1 MYSNWSTVRLL
12 CEPLPANMFAAFQRH
27 YNKYNNI
34 DQKRKRTAPDGPES
48 EHLLLGLVRWLQHI
62 VARPNWVWPW
72 PAPVPAAAAARNT
85 VQALLLLPELAPA
98 VGQVVAELA
107 AAELAAAANLAAV
120 HGAGVAQVAA
130 GAAGAAQVAAAEAG
144 AAGGAVAAV
153 AAEVAAADVAP
164 ASPSARTPPARTP
177 APPRTPTDCNFQ
189 PRAAGLLT
197 ALPPAPPRQARMVLR
212 GDNVRRHQLF
222 VAATVGT
229 MRRTRAWAGTDSG
242 RALLAAEERAEL
254 AVRAKREEMMA
265 QQGMMV
271 QQGCR
276 QVRAP
281 TTMTLGRLQGVTTGR
296 CIEVQW
302 NYVAENGE
310 REMWL
315 CVFGLPS
322 LFVVFVSFFTF
333 VFCLCFCSL
342 VYSLLSLAQ
351 PLRDH

>member
-1 MYSNWSTVRLL
+1 
-12 CEPLPANMFAAFQRH
+12 
-27 YNKYNNI
+27 
-34 DQKRKRTAPDGPES
+34 
-48 EHLLLGLVRWLQHI
+48 
-62 VARPNWVWPW
+62 
-72 PAPVPAAAAARNT
+72 
-85 VQALLLLPELAPA
+85 
-98 VGQVVAELA
+98 
-107 AAELAAAANLAAV
+107 
-120 HGAGVAQVAA
+120 
-130 GAAGAAQVAAAEAG
+130 
-144 AAGGAVAAV
+144 
-153 AAEVAAADVAP
+153 
-164 ASPSARTPPARTP
+164 
-177 APPRTPTDCNFQ
+177 
-189 PRAAGLLT
+189 
-197 ALPPAPPRQARMVLR
+197 MVLR

-222 VAATVGT
+222 VAATAGT

-242 RALLAAEERAEL
+242 RALLAVEERAEL
-254 AVRAKREEMMA
+254 AVRAKWEEMMA
-265 QQGMMV
+265 QQEMMV

-296 CIEVQW
+296 CIEVRW

-322 LFVVFVSFFTF
+322 LFVVFVSFFAL